1 MAVAETIRE
10 TPEPERT
17 AQFREFREI
26 PESPPPALR
35 YRRGLHLIRAMRE
48 LWVSRHTMW
57 NLGVREIRVQYNQAI
72 LGLAWAVLTP
82 VVQMI
87 VFSVF
92 LYGAAGLKVNTHGI
106 PYPIFVYTGLLAW
119 GFFSSACTSAGQVL
133 VSNPLLNKVY
143 APREVFPLGTIGT
156 SAFNSA
162 ISTAVLGVLM
172 VMYQVWPQP
181 ETVWVPLLI
190 LILVGFTIGV
200 GLILAALTV
209 YLRDLRQALPLLLQ
223 VGLFVSSVLVG
234 IDVIPVQWRG
244 LYVFLDPPAMVIDA
258 LRQTVLY
265 GHPPNMTYLGL
276 SSLSTVIV
284 LVGGYLLFK
293 QLETGFA
300 DVS

>member
-10 TPEPERT
+10 TPEPEET
-17 AQFREFREI
+17 AEFREFHEI

-35 YRRGLHLIRAMRE
+35 YRRGLHFIRAMKE
-48 LWVSRHTMW
+48 LWFNRHTMW
-57 NLGVREIRVQYNQAI
+57 NLGVREVRVLYNQAI

-143 APREVFPLGTIGT
+143 APREVFPLATIGT
-156 SAFNSA
+156 SAFNSV

-181 ETVWVPLLI
+181 QTLWAPLLI
-190 LILVGFTIGV
+190 LILTGFTVGV

-234 IDVIPVQWRG
+234 IDVIPVKWRG

-265 GHPPNMTYLGL
+265 GHHPNMNYLGL

-284 LVGGYLLFK
+284 LVGGYVLFK